1 MTDFTKLHPATALW
15 WEQRDRCRAC
25 AHHVQ
30 QGFTHNSDG
39 SLGERCA
46 AVKLIDMRT
55 VPTYEEHP
63 DILRHRKKPR
73 TSHSAGRGRAQMP
86 AYCIDARLEDA
97 PCGPN
102 AKLFKEKS

>member
-25 AHHVQ
+25 VHHTQ
-30 QGFTHNSDG
+30 LGQASKNG
-39 SLGERCA
+39 SRGERCA
-46 AVKLIDMRT
+46 AVTISDMHAVPAYEQHPNLLKHAKRINHRGGATPKLRWM
-55 VPTYEEHP
+55 
-63 DILRHRKKPR
+63 
-73 TSHSAGRGRAQMP
+73 